1 MLCLILLTQRE
12 TFAPIFLQ
20 WKARHIRI
28 ITGDK
33 RYQAEDIVSRERFR
47 TRLWRVIRRP
57 FQISV
62 QEPILILL
70 TFWLTFIWVIM
81 FTFLSGYKRI
91 FGRMGGI
98 HSTSEGQ
105 TGLCFAGIAAGL
117 LISTATVP
125 LVALR
130 LRRDDHKARQQGL
143 DGILPESRLW
153 YALVSAPAVPV
164 ALFWMAWTSTSSIS
178 IWSPLGASVLLGYGM
193 LGVFTSS
200 YEYII
205 HAYGTSSGPALSFNT
220 FTRYIIAGIMAGV
233 APSMWQNPGVQWT
246 LAALGCI
253 GIVLVPVPY
262 ALFWWGPRI
271 RARSQYA
278 AG

>member
-1 MLCLILLTQRE
+1 MGPVLGPVFGRYIGAATEMSWRWTQWADLSVAGIVLCLILLIQRE

-20 WKARHIRI
+20 WKARHIWI

-33 RYQAEDIVSRERFR
+33 RYQAEDNVFRERFR
-47 TRLWRVIRRP
+47 TCLWRVIRRP

-70 TFWLTFIWVIM
+70 TFWLTFIWV
-81 FTFLSGYKRI
+81 TFLSGYKRI

-164 ALFWMAWTSTSSIS
+164 ALFWMARTSISSIS
-178 IWSPLGASVLLGYGM
+178 IWSPLGASVLIVGPRLG
-193 LGVFTSS
+193 SS
-200 YEYII
+200 YE
-205 HAYGTSSGPALSFNT
+205 AFASSRGKQSE
-220 FTRYIIAGIMAGV
+220 
-233 APSMWQNPGVQWT
+233 
-246 LAALGCI
+246 
-253 GIVLVPVPY
+253 
-262 ALFWWGPRI
+262 
-271 RARSQYA
+271 
-278 AG
+278 